1 MRTLPLLFNPARV
14 LMGAMKRLLLL
25 LAILLAVPA
34 LAQPFNPAADYVTPG
49 QDEPGY
55 RAWMGAAPWRPMYV
69 KSFNDYLTQHGVG
82 GVAPTWQLLRTATDW
97 QRCGHQPF
105 EVPPTT
111 AWPNIVAALR
121 FIGAF
126 IEPVIGPVEPV
137 SVYRNPYL
145 NSCAGGAQTSTHLTA
160 GAVDMVPLRAISRE
174 SLMVALCRIQLDK
187 GSWNMIGLGF
197 YKGLRFHID
206 SKKAREWGTAGTR
219 GGYGCPAVLAEGAL
233 PFAASPIAA
242 APDPLAPIHKRKAL
256 CYPPNTPHPWQRK
269 G

>member
-1 MRTLPLLFNPARV
+1 MQPRLLLFNPARV
-14 LMGAMKRLLLL
+14 LMPIMIRLLIFLVML
-25 LAILLAVPA
+25 MMVVPGH
-34 LAQPFNPAADYVTPG
+34 AQTAWFNPVADYVTLG

-55 RAWMGAAPWRPMYV
+55 RAWVRGDPYRPMYV
-69 KSFNDYLTQHGVG
+69 KSFNDYLAHHGVG

-97 QRCGHQPF
+97 QKCGHQPF

-145 NSCAGGAQTSTHLTA
+145 NSCAGGARTSTHLTA
-160 GAVDMVPLRAISRE
+160 GAVDMVPLRPISRE

-187 GSWNMIGLGF
+187 GAWNLIGLGF

-206 SKKAREWGTAGTR
+206 SKKAREWGAAGTG
-219 GGYGCPAVLAEGAL
+219 GGYGCPAVLAEGAM
-233 PFAASPIAA
+233 PFNPSLAATAL
-242 APDPLAPIHKRKAL
+242 DPLAPTR
-256 CYPPNTPHPWQRK
+256 
-269 G
+269 

>member
-1 MRTLPLLFNPARV
+1 MQPRLLLFNPARV
-14 LMGAMKRLLLL
+14 LMPIMIRLLIFLVML
-25 LAILLAVPA
+25 MMVVPGH
-34 LAQPFNPAADYVTPG
+34 AQTAWFNPVADYVTPG

-55 RAWMGAAPWRPMYV
+55 RAWVRGDPYRPMYV
-69 KSFNDYLTQHGVG
+69 KSFNDYLAHHGVG

-97 QRCGHQPF
+97 QKCGHQPF

-145 NSCAGGAQTSTHLTA
+145 NACAGGALTSTHLTA
-160 GAVDMVPLRAISRE
+160 GAVDMVPLRPISRE

-187 GSWNMIGLGF
+187 GAWNLIGLGF
-197 YKGLRFHID
+197 YKGLRFHVD
-206 SKKAREWGTAGTR
+206 SKKAREWGAAGTG
-219 GGYGCPAVLAEGAL
+219 GGYGCPAVLAEGAM
-233 PFAASPIAA
+233 PFIASPVAT
-242 APDPLAPIHKRKAL
+242 APDPLAPVK
-256 CYPPNTPHPWQRK
+256 
-269 G
+269 